1 MKCALSANGLFE
13 NIDRPIVNITGVKRK
28 NKTLNKQIN
37 LPTVNVWRVKEPQAS
52 DYLQQEILKFV
63 SVTFNLTVERLT

>member
-1 MKCALSANGLFE
+1 VKCALSANGLFE

-52 DYLQQEILKFV
+52 DYLQQESLKFV
-63 SVTFNLTVERLT
+63 SVTFNLTVERLI

>member
-1 MKCALSANGLFE
+1 VKCALSANGLFE
-13 NIDRPIVNITGVKRK
+13 NIDRPIVNTSGVKRK

-63 SVTFNLTVERLT
+63 SVTFNLTVERLI

>member
-13 NIDRPIVNITGVKRK
+13 NIDRPIVNTSGVKRK